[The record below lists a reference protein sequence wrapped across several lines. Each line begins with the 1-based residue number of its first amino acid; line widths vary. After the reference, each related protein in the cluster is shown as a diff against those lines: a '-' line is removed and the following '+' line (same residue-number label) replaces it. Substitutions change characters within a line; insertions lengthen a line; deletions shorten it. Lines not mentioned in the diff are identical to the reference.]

1 MNAVLRELSA
11 WLGYLDRQAVCW
23 QLGFILLALIAATIL
38 HKFRK
43 SQHASSSVD
52 LLFGPLLLLVPSLLL
67 KLVAVP
73 TGISTQFGWIWSLWN
88 GVSWL
93 ELKLQKRT
101 NASRFTPWLG
111 KVVRPT
117 ILIAAIVY
125 FIDRLS
131 SVSSI
136 ALIQVGTILD
146 AELAIGNVFISLIGL
161 YLIFVCSRTIA
172 FLIAWLLQTI
182 LRTKTQSRKLLEPLI
197 QYLIVG
203 IGVLIIALQAGFN
216 ATALLWISG
225 GLSFGLGF
233 SLKEIMTNLLSG
245 IWLLLEGWIQPGE
258 VLMINGDSCRVTK
271 LGLRATELS
280 RARDDATLLIPNQT
294 FFTQDAESFTA
305 GENDRRESIRVGAA
319 YNHNPKQVIAVLE
332 QVANNHRRVLRT
344 PSPAAFVMDFAESSI
359 EYKLKFS
366 VGNPLEALSV
376 ASELRQAIWVAFEDR
391 GITIPFPQR
400 QVHPMGSS
408 PQDTQSFQLTGRRG
422 VVPQREQP
430 ETTGSREEPGGEDD
444 SQRQQRQ

>member
-1 MNAVLRELSA
+1 MNAVLKELSA
-11 WLGYLDRQAVCW
+11 WLGYLDRQAVSW

-38 HKFRK
+38 HKYRK
-43 SQHASSSVD
+43 GHRVSSSLD

-67 KLVAVP
+67 KLIAVP

-88 GVSWL
+88 VVSWL
-93 ELKLQKRT
+93 ELKLQKRG

-117 ILIAAIVY
+117 ILVAAIVY

-131 SVSSI
+131 SISSI
-136 ALIQVGTILD
+136 ALIQVGTILE
-146 AELAIGNVFISLIGL
+146 AELAIGNVFVSLVGL

-172 FLIAWLLQTI
+172 FMMAWLLQTI
-182 LRTKTQSRKLLEPLI
+182 LRTKTQSRKLLEQLI

-203 IGVLIIALQAGFN
+203 IGTLLIALQAGFN

-258 VLMINGDSCRVTK
+258 VLMINGDPCRVTK

-280 RARDDATLLIPNQT
+280 RSRDDATLLIPNFT
-294 FFTQDAESFTA
+294 FFTKDAESFTA
-305 GENDRRESIRVGAA
+305 GENDRRESIHVSAD
-319 YNHNPKQVIAVLE
+319 YQHEPKAVIAVLE
-332 QVANNHRRVLRT
+332 QVAKKHQRVLKM
-344 PSPAAFVMDFAESSI
+344 PSPKAFAIDFSESSI
-359 EYKLKFS
+359 DYKLKFS
-366 VGNPLEALSV
+366 VPNPLEALTIG
-376 ASELRQAIWVAFEDR
+376 SELRQAIWVAFADN
-391 GITIPFPQR
+391 GIKATN
-400 QVHPMGSS
+400 
-408 PQDTQSFQLTGRRG
+408 
-422 VVPQREQP
+422 
-430 ETTGSREEPGGEDD
+430 
-444 SQRQQRQ
+444 

>member
-1 MNAVLRELSA
+1 MNAVFKELSA
-11 WLGYLDRQAVCW
+11 WLGYLDRQAVSW
-23 QLGFILLALIAATIL
+23 QLALILLAIIAATIL
-38 HKFRK
+38 HKYRK
-43 SQHASSSVD
+43 GHRVSSSLD

-88 GVSWL
+88 VVSWL
-93 ELKLQKRT
+93 ELKLQKRG

-117 ILIAAIVY
+117 ILVAAIVY

-131 SVSSI
+131 SISSI

-146 AELAIGNVFISLIGL
+146 AELAIGNIFMSLVGL

-172 FLIAWLLQTI
+172 FVMAWLLQTI
-182 LRTKTQSRKLLEPLI
+182 LRTKAQSRKLLEQLI

-203 IGVLIIALQAGFN
+203 IGTLLIALQAGFN
-216 ATALLWISG
+216 VTALLWISG

-258 VLMINGDSCRVTK
+258 VLMINGDPCRVTK

-280 RARDDATLLIPNQT
+280 RSRDDATLLIPNFT
-294 FFTQDAESFTA
+294 FFTKDAESFTA
-305 GENDRRESIRVGAA
+305 GENDRRESIHVSAA
-319 YNHNPKQVIAVLE
+319 YQHEPKAVIAVLE
-332 QVANNHRRVLRT
+332 EVAKKHQRVLKM
-344 PSPAAFVMDFAESSI
+344 PSPKAFAIDFSESSI
-359 EYKLKFS
+359 DYKLKFS
-366 VGNPLEALSV
+366 VPNPLEALSIG
-376 ASELRQAIWVAFEDR
+376 SELRQAIWVAFDDN
-391 GITIPFPQR
+391 GIKATN
-400 QVHPMGSS
+400 
-408 PQDTQSFQLTGRRG
+408 
-422 VVPQREQP
+422 
-430 ETTGSREEPGGEDD
+430 
-444 SQRQQRQ
+444 

>member
-1 MNAVLRELSA
+1 
-11 WLGYLDRQAVCW
+11 
-23 QLGFILLALIAATIL
+23 
-38 HKFRK
+38 
-43 SQHASSSVD
+43 
-52 LLFGPLLLLVPSLLL
+52 
-67 KLVAVP
+67 
-73 TGISTQFGWIWSLWN
+73 
-88 GVSWL
+88 
-93 ELKLQKRT
+93 
-101 NASRFTPWLG
+101 
-111 KVVRPT
+111 
-117 ILIAAIVY
+117 
-125 FIDRLS
+125 
-131 SVSSI
+131 
-136 ALIQVGTILD
+136 
-146 AELAIGNVFISLIGL
+146 
-161 YLIFVCSRTIA
+161 
-172 FLIAWLLQTI
+172 
-182 LRTKTQSRKLLEPLI
+182 
-197 QYLIVG
+197 
-203 IGVLIIALQAGFN
+203 
-216 ATALLWISG
+216 
-225 GLSFGLGF
+225 
-233 SLKEIMTNLLSG
+233 
-245 IWLLLEGWIQPGE
+245 
-258 VLMINGDSCRVTK
+258 MINGDSCRVTK